1 MKSRSILILV
11 GPSAVGKTT
20 VANELVRSYGYFSF
34 IRSLTTRPPR
44 GDGNDDEYLYTTRE
58 GFLREIECG
67 GVLEHTEY
75 DGTLYGTPRSEIE
88 RIFNEGKIPLLVLDI
103 NGARS
108 LTERGGDFSTCALYL
123 TEDEAVLKERLEKR
137 YLSGDCK
144 DIERY
149 QSRMARNAWERENLS
164 TLSQLFF
171 RTVPGES
178 TPELTAKSVLSIF
191 REFTENDD

>member
-44 GDGNDDEYLYTTRE
+44 GDGNDDEYLYTTIE

-137 YLSGDCK
+137 YLSGEVK
-144 DIERY
+144 QSDIYDR
-149 QSRMARNAWERENLS
+149 RMARNLWEKEHFAEFS
-164 TLSQLFF
+164 SLFF
-171 RTVPGES
+171 DTVEGKS
-178 TPELTAKSVLSIF
+178 TPSETADAVLEAFERFKKSK
-191 REFTENDD
+191 

>member
-1 MKSRSILILV
+1 MILV

-20 VANELVRSYGYFSF
+20 VANELVESCGYFSF

-58 GFLREIECG
+58 GFLHEIECG

-88 RIFNEGKIPLLVLDI
+88 RIFECGMTPLLVLDI

-108 LTERGGDFSTCALYL
+108 LKEKSGDLAVCALYL
-123 TEDEAVLKERLEKR
+123 TEKDEVLNERLKKRYILGEEKDERRYSSRLQRNEWEKEHFSEFSSLFFDTVSGKSTVKATAEAVLSVFNRFKE
-137 YLSGDCK
+137 
-144 DIERY
+144 
-149 QSRMARNAWERENLS
+149 
-164 TLSQLFF
+164 
-171 RTVPGES
+171 
-178 TPELTAKSVLSIF
+178 SI
-191 REFTENDD
+191 

>member
-137 YLSGDCK
+137 YLSGEVK
-144 DIERY
+144 QSDIYDR
-149 QSRMARNAWERENLS
+149 RMARNLWEKEHFAEFS
-164 TLSQLFF
+164 SLFF
-171 RTVPGES
+171 DTVEGKS
-178 TPELTAKSVLSIF
+178 TPSETADAVLEAFERFKKSK
-191 REFTENDD
+191 

>member
-20 VANELVRSYGYFSF
+20 VANELVKSYGYFSF

-75 DGTLYGTPRSEIE
+75 EGTLYGTPRSEIE
-88 RIFNEGKIPLLVLDI
+88 RIFNDGKIPLLVLDI

-123 TEDEAVLKERLEKR
+123 TVEDEVLKERLTQR
-137 YLSGDCK
+137 YLLGEVKQIDTY
-144 DIERY
+144 ER
-149 QSRMARNAWERENLS
+149 RMARNIWEKEHFGEFS
-164 TLSQLFF
+164 SLFF
-171 RTVPGES
+171 DTVYGKS
-178 TPELTAKSVLSIF
+178 TPKETADAVLETFERFKKSK
-191 REFTENDD
+191 

>member
-20 VANELVRSYGYFSF
+20 VANELVKSYGYFSF

-44 GDGNDDEYLYTTRE
+44 GDGHDDEYLYTTRE

-75 DGTLYGTPRSEIE
+75 EGTLYGTPRSEIE
-88 RIFNEGKIPLLVLDI
+88 RIFNDGKIPLLVLDI

-123 TEDEAVLKERLEKR
+123 TVEDEVLRERLTQR
-137 YLSGDCK
+137 YLSGEVK
-144 DIERY
+144 QSDIYER
-149 QSRMARNAWERENLS
+149 RMARNMWEKEHFS
-164 TLSQLFF
+164 EFSSLFF
-171 RTVPGES
+171 DTVYGKS
-178 TPELTAKSVLSIF
+178 TPKETADAVLETFERFKKSK
-191 REFTENDD
+191 

>member
-88 RIFNEGKIPLLVLDI
+88 SNILIYIGIALFSLATLFQIITLPVELNASKRAMQTIRGQALLSDSEAK
-103 NGARS
+103 GARK
-108 LTERGGDFSTCALYL
+108 
-123 TEDEAVLKERLEKR
+123 V
-137 YLSGDCK
+137 
-144 DIERY
+144 
-149 QSRMARNAWERENLS
+149 
-164 TLSQLFF
+164 
-171 RTVPGES
+171 
-178 TPELTAKSVLSIF
+178 LTAAAMTYIAAVIMSVAQLLRLLLIV
-191 REFTENDD
+191 RRND